1 MQQLMYS
8 IVFIQ
13 NDMTDLNF
21 KPKCKFTSRYLQ
33 WYYKNMVNDITLK
46 IQDIDHLNET
56 FTC

>member
-1 MQQLMYS
+1 MYS

-21 KPKCKFTSRYLQ
+21 KPKHRYFQ